1 MAESKK
7 TLTVTLKV
15 KELMFDVMNK
25 SYLTGQ
31 AREADGKGYEAASN
45 MQASEDTDNS
55 YQLHRSLA
63 NSFSSLKSILG
74 EYLDA
79 TTTTTTNLIQNEID
93 NDGELSL
100 TFKLP
105 SNYNSASADAI
116 GNNIHAYLV
125 DVTLSDWFKITN
137 KDDAKEY
144 LDHSVVCLDIIKRAL
159 YKRSRPNRPTYSS

>member
-1 MAESKK
+1 MNITE
-7 TLTVTLKV
+7 TLIDKLYKVKDREIFKKV
-15 KELMFDVMNK
+15 KE
-25 SYLTGQ
+25 
-31 AREADGKGYEAASN
+31 
-45 MQASEDTDNS
+45 
-55 YQLHRSLA
+55 
-63 NSFSSLKSILG
+63 
-74 EYLDA
+74 
-79 TTTTTTNLIQNEID
+79 ID
-93 NDGELSL
+93 SDGELSL

-137 KDDAKEY
+137 KDDAKDY